1 MKELYYLDEIRGKVC
16 DAYFERI
23 VVQMNNWRKFET
35 RDLKEILIALKESS
49 KKIMD
54 STNPISP
61 TTKEHYGITIRL
73 IQDVLAERLMK
84 Q

>member
-1 MKELYYLDEIRGKVC
+1 MCYLNEIRGKVC

-35 RDLKEILIALKESS
+35 RDLKEILIALEESS

-54 STNPISP
+54 STNPISST
-61 TTKEHYGITIRL
+61 TTKEHYRITIRL
-73 IQDVLAERLMK
+73 IQDVLAERTVK